1 MKTIMVAVRDQKSVQ
16 FTQPVTAPTRGIA
29 LRSWGDQLNDPANA
43 QMDQAKH
50 PEDFTL
56 WYLGEYDS
64 DTGQVTGHPPE
75 QNGSRQRP
83 HPQITLGP
91 ARGLTTWRPRCLT

>member
-75 QNGSRQRP
+75 QMAVASDLIRK
-83 HPQITLGP
+83 
-91 ARGLTTWRPRCLT
+91 